1 MKRGSLSKRPLLFL
15 LGLALVCLSI
25 ILVPGS
31 GSPPEG
37 VDVVQAAPAAA
48 MTVQFETS
56 QIPISILEGDLGE
69 ETEQIIVVTI
79 SEAPADDITVQWD
92 SNDVSA
98 KANIDYRPAS
108 GTFTFPAGSK
118 DNQTFSV
125 YAIGNDQYQGDRT
138 FVVLLKNA
146 TAVDGSGDEPS
157 IGNPGSVTI
166 TIKENDPRPSTN
178 TPTATPGGDVF
189 LDQYEPNNVFDTAYA
204 TSANAEK
211 LTGITLWPVGDVDFF
226 KFNGKKGSTYQVY
239 TTDVAAGLDTFMKLY
254 DPDGDKLAENDDV
267 DVANTRSQ
275 VEFTAKENGF
285 YFAKI
290 TNKDPTD
297 PTNKQYSFGVN
308 EIVPS
313 TPTPTATRIGQL
325 DTCEPNNSL
334 DTACLIGDGAV
345 KASMNFIPPEGTG
358 TDNDYYRLPVKP
370 GILYTCETTNLSP
383 PNDTNIIFLDHN
395 GNDFQ
400 PNLGNDDRAL
410 GDPSSL
416 LSWYSTY
423 QGNLNILVGPVNP
436 PSYDESPQFTYDL
449 VCNGLAATPTPVPTA
464 TVVWRP
470 PSTGS
475 GGGVVPTA
483 TPFAYPTF
491 PPTPTAIDFANLAPT
506 LAPPPVIGFQPL
518 PTATPVTAAQQTTTV
533 QVTVYYDSNYNFT
546 PELTEGIMDV
556 AVELY
561 DNASG
566 ELLAFGYSNE
576 AGVVRFDSIA
586 SSGAVRVEVSYL
598 NYSQVVTGVSANI
611 LLRVEPRPL
620 PSGIP

>member
-1 MKRGSLSKRPLLFL
+1 MKRDSLSKRPFLFL
-15 LGLALVCLSI
+15 LGLALACLSI
-25 ILVPGS
+25 FLFPGS
-31 GSPPEG
+31 GLPPEG
-37 VDVVQAAPAAA
+37 ADVVQAAPSADPILSFD
-48 MTVQFETS
+48 TSTISVSEPDSGETEV
-56 QIPISILEGDLGE
+56 LEIEVFIDTAPLDGE
-69 ETEQIIVVTI
+69 EAKVRYVTAPGSAISGVDYVHTTDELTFPVGSTEPQTFTVTI
-79 SEAPADDITVQWD
+79 LG
-92 SNDVSA
+92 N
-98 KANIDYRPAS
+98 NIDQP
-108 GTFTFPAGSK
+108 
-118 DNQTFSV
+118 N
-125 YAIGNDQYQGDRT
+125 RT
-138 FVVLLKNA
+138 FIVFLTNPVNA
-146 TAVDGSGDEPS
+146 TVGS
-157 IGNPGSVTI
+157 PGSITI
-166 TIKENDPRPSTN
+166 TIVDNDPTPATN

-226 KFNGKKGSTYQVY
+226 KFYGKKGSTYQVF
-239 TTDVAAGLDTFMKLY
+239 TTDVAAGLDTFLKLY
-254 DPDGDKLAENDDV
+254 DPDGNKIAENDDV

-275 VEFTAKENGF
+275 VEVTVKKNGF

-290 TNKDPTD
+290 TNNDPTD
-297 PTNKQYSFGVN
+297 PTNKKYSFGVN
-308 EIVPS
+308 EIIPP
-313 TPTPTATRIGQL
+313 TATPTATRIGQL
-325 DTCEPNNSL
+325 DACEPNNSL
-334 DTACLIGDGAV
+334 ETACLVGDGAV
-345 KASMNFIPPEGTG
+345 KSNMNFIPPEGTG

-395 GNDFQ
+395 GNDFW
-400 PNLGNDDRAL
+400 PNLGNDDRAV

-416 LSWYSTY
+416 LSWFSTY

-449 VCNGLAATPTPVPTA
+449 VCNGVAATPTPPPTA
-464 TVVWRP
+464 TIVWRP
-470 PSTGS
+470 PTGS
-475 GGGVVPTA
+475 GGAVIPTA
-483 TPFAYPTF
+483 TPFVYPTF

-518 PTATPVTAAQQTTTV
+518 PTATPIAAAQQTTTV

-556 AVELY
+556 AVELF

>member
-1 MKRGSLSKRPLLFL
+1 MKRGSLSKRPFLFL

-25 ILVPGS
+25 LLFSSIGS
-31 GSPPEG
+31 GAEG
-37 VDVVQAAPAAA
+37 VDVVQAAPLQVP
-48 MTVQFETS
+48 TVSFDRSSDNVIEPDGSATT
-56 QIPISILEGDLGE
+56 QIEIFVKINEAPPAGKEVKVQYATANGSGE
-69 ETEQIIVVTI
+69 AGVDYLPATGELTFAVGSTDTQSLQVTI
-79 SEAPADDITVQWD
+79 L
-92 SNDVSA
+92 
-98 KANIDYRPAS
+98 
-108 GTFTFPAGSK
+108 
-118 DNQTFSV
+118 
-125 YAIGNDQYQGDRT
+125 GNNLDQPNRT
-138 FVVLLKNA
+138 FIVFLTNPVNA
-146 TAVDGSGDEPS
+146 TVG
-157 IGNPGSVTI
+157 IPGSITI
-166 TIKENDPRPSTN
+166 TIVDNDVPTATN

-226 KFNGKKGSTYQVY
+226 KFYGKKGSTYQVF
-239 TTDVAAGLDTFMKLY
+239 TTDVAAGLDTYLKLY
-254 DPDGDKLAENDDV
+254 DPDGNKIAENDDI

-275 VEFTAKENGF
+275 VEVTAKKNGF

-290 TNKDPTD
+290 TNNDPTD
-297 PTNKQYSFGVN
+297 PTNKKYSFGVN
-308 EIVPS
+308 EIIPP
-313 TPTPTATRIGQL
+313 TATPTATRVGQL
-325 DTCEPNNSL
+325 DACEPNNSL
-334 DTACLIGDGAV
+334 DTACLVGDGAV
-345 KASMNFIPPEGTG
+345 KANMNFIPPAGTG

-383 PNDTNIIFLDHN
+383 PNDTNIIFFDHN
-395 GNDFQ
+395 GNDFH
-400 PNLGNDDRAL
+400 PNLGNDDRAV

-416 LSWYSTY
+416 LSWFSTY

-436 PSYDESPQFTYDL
+436 PPYDESPQFTYDL
-449 VCNGLAATPTPVPTA
+449 VCNGLAATPTPPPTA
-464 TVVWRP
+464 TVVWKP
-470 PSTGS
+470 PTGS
-475 GGGVVPTA
+475 GGVVVPTA
-483 TPFAYPTF
+483 TPFVYPTF

-518 PTATPVTAAQQTTTV
+518 PTATPIAAAQQTTTV
-533 QVTVYYDSNYNFT
+533 QVTIYYDSNYNFT

-556 AVELY
+556 AVELF

-598 NYSQVVTGVSANI
+598 NFSQVVTGVSANI
-611 LLRVEPRPL
+611 LLRVDPRPL